1 MSALLGSR
9 ASLGGLRPTRVPIT
23 AAGRA
28 EADSLPGGPTASLLY
43 RGDYAGIA
51 AVYDAALEWLS
62 DHKYREAGQ
71 PWSLISTVRR
81 LRSQEQSCASHV
93 LLNQVTRREAAMA
106 DAG

>member
-1 MSALLGSR
+1 VSAGF
-9 ASLGGLRPTRVPIT
+9 PTRVPIT

-62 DHKYREAGQ
+62 DHEYREAGQ

-93 LLNQVTRREAAMA
+93 LLNQVTRREAAIA